1 MEEPRKKRNRSHPS
15 DAFEVRLQRFADK
28 AREAA
33 NCLPPGGE
41 RDALIKKAE
50 QTENALDLCG
60 SLALHDRRASNR
72 ER

>member
-1 MEEPRKKRNRSHPS
+1 MEEPRKKRNRSHPA
-15 DAFEVRLQRFADK
+15 DAFEVRLQRFANN
-28 AREAA
+28 ARAA
-33 NCLPPGGE
+33 ADRLPPGGE

-60 SLALHDRRASNR
+60 SLAMHNRAASNR